1 MTPIRVLIA
10 DDHLV
15 VRRGL
20 QSMLANITD
29 ICVVGE
35 AVDGHTTLE
44 LTEKLQ
50 PDVILLDIRMPDKT
64 GLEVAR
70 QLRRDYPAVKII
82 ILTTFERDGYFHSA
96 LKFGVH
102 AYLLKDTA
110 HRDLVQAIR
119 AVHAGQRVAGP
130 GLMDKLWQHFE
141 TGSSENALLT
151 EEEIEILGWLAEGMT
166 NREIALEKYWS
177 EASVKRK
184 LQCIFNKLGVTRRT
198 EAVAKALREKYI

>member
-20 QSMLANITD
+20 QSMLANVKD

-35 AVDGHTTLE
+35 AVDGCTTLE
-44 LTEKLQ
+44 LTEKLH

-64 GLEVAR
+64 GLEVAE
-70 QLRRDYPAVKII
+70 QLRRDYPDVRII
-82 ILTTFERDGYFHSA
+82 ILTTFERDGYFQTA
-96 LKFGVH
+96 LKLGVH
-102 AYLLKDTA
+102 AYLLKDAA

-130 GLMDKLWQHFE
+130 GLMHKLWQHFE
-141 TGSSENALLT
+141 SGSSENALLT
-151 EEEIEILGWLAEGMT
+151 DEEIEMLGWIAEGMT
-166 NREIALEKYWS
+166 NREIAEEKYWS

>member
-1 MTPIRVLIA
+1 
-10 DDHLV
+10 
-15 VRRGL
+15 
-20 QSMLANITD
+20 MLANVKD

-35 AVDGHTTLE
+35 AIDGRTTLE
-44 LTEKLQ
+44 LTEKLC

-64 GLEVAR
+64 GLEVAK
-70 QLRRDYPAVKII
+70 QLRRDYPDLKII
-82 ILTTFERDGYFHSA
+82 ILTTFERDGYFHTA
-96 LKFGVH
+96 LRLGVN

-141 TGSSENALLT
+141 TGTSENALLT
-151 EEEIEILGWLAEGMT
+151 EEEIEILGWVAEGMT
-166 NREIALEKYWS
+166 NREIAEEKYWS